1 MFTNT
6 AYKNN
11 SDNAE
16 VDFSK
21 SLVVSSCG
29 VYQVFS
35 GPMVVT
41 ERPEGRTDW
50 QLLYIEA
57 GEMSLVLNNKTQI
70 VKKGSIILFPPH
82 QPQYYYYHKLHK
94 PIIYWVHFSGR
105 DVDKILKHY
114 KIIPTENVFY
124 IGACLNLPILFN
136 QIINELQL
144 RHEKY
149 EEMTVY
155 KFNEIL
161 LYINRALDNATIKDN
176 DTSTLI
182 KSATLY
188 FNENYNQDINI
199 QSYANSLNMSTC
211 WFIQKFK
218 ELTGVTP
225 TQYILNIRL
234 ETAQNL
240 LKYSKYNISETALAV
255 GYSNSFYFSRLFTK
269 HVGISPSAYKK
280 TAADSTV

>member
-1 MFTNT
+1 MFTST

-21 SLVVSSCG
+21 SLIVSSCG
-29 VYQVFS
+29 IYQVFS
-35 GPMVVT
+35 GPTVFT
-41 ERPEGRTDW
+41 ERPKGRTDW
-50 QLLYIEA
+50 QLLYVDS
-57 GEMSLVLNNKTQI
+57 GEVSLMLNGTTQI
-70 VKKGSIILFPPH
+70 VPKGSIILFAPN
-82 QPQYYYYHKLHK
+82 QPQYYYYHKAHK

-105 DVDKILKHY
+105 DADKILKHY
-114 KIIPTENVFY
+114 KMSPTQTVFY
-124 IGACLNLPILFN
+124 TGVCLNLPTLFR

-144 RHEKY
+144 RHEKF

-155 KFNEIL
+155 KLNEIL
-161 LYINRALDNATIKDN
+161 LHINRALDNSTVKEN

-182 KSATLY
+182 KSAKVY

-199 QSYANSLNMSTC
+199 KSYAGSLNMTPC

-225 TQYILNIRL
+225 TQYILNVRIS
-234 ETAQNL
+234 TAQNL
-240 LKYSKYNISETALAV
+240 LRHSKYNVSETAMAV
-255 GYSNSFYFSRLFTK
+255 GYENTFYFSRLFTK
-269 HVGISPSAYKK
+269 HVGISPSEYKRQN
-280 TAADSTV
+280 ANNAE